1 MFDMKR
7 REFITLLGGAAA
19 AWPLAARAQ
28 QADRARRIGV
38 LVSGVEN
45 DPEMQARLAGF
56 RQGLE
61 RFGWSVGLNVRV
73 DYRFAAADADRA
85 HALGEE
91 LISLRPDVLVAL
103 ATQPARALQKQTRA
117 IPIVFSG
124 VIDPVGAGLITSL
137 AKPGGNLTGTLLY
150 EESIV
155 GKWLAMLKEISPQ
168 LARVAVMTNP
178 KTASQTFNQ
187 AAKVFAQ
194 SLTLELVPSFVETA
208 AEIER
213 ALEAFARVPNGGLL
227 VLPDLTLV
235 AHRDLVI
242 ALATRYRL
250 PAVYQARFWVAAGG
264 LMSYGTDRIVA
275 SRQVAYYVD
284 RILHG
289 EQPGDLPV
297 QGPTRFETTLNL
309 RSAKALNLTIPP
321 GLLVAADEVI
331 E

>member
-1 MFDMKR
+1 MKR
-7 REFITLLGGAAA
+7 REFMALLGGAAA
-19 AWPLAARAQ
+19 VWPLAAQAQ
-28 QADRARRIGV
+28 QTGTARRIGV
-38 LVSGVEN
+38 LVSGAEN
-45 DPEMQARLAGF
+45 DPEMQGRLAGF

-61 RFGWSVGLNVRV
+61 RFGWLDGRNVRV

-85 HALGEE
+85 HELGME
-91 LISLRPDVLVAL
+91 LISLQPDVLVAL
-103 ATQPARALQKQTRA
+103 ATQPTRSLQKQTRA

-137 AKPGGNLTGTLLY
+137 ARPGGNLTGTLLY
-150 EESIV
+150 EETIV

-178 KTASQTFNQ
+178 KTASQAFNQ

-194 SLTLELVPSFVETA
+194 SLTIELVPFFVETA

-213 ALEAFARVPNGGLL
+213 AIEAFARVPNGGLL

-235 AHRDLVI
+235 THRDLVI
-242 ALATRYRL
+242 ALATRYHL
-250 PAVYQARFWVAAGG
+250 PAIYQARFWVAAGG

-284 RILHG
+284 RILQG
-289 EQPGDLPV
+289 EHPAGLPV
-297 QGPTRFETTLNL
+297 QGPTKFETILNL
-309 RSAKALNLTIPP
+309 KTAKTLGLSIPP

>member
-1 MFDMKR
+1 VNR
-7 REFITLLGGAAA
+7 REVITLLGGAAV
-19 AWPLAARAQ
+19 AWPLTARAQ

-61 RFGWSVGLNVRV
+61 RFGWSVGRNVRV

-178 KTASQTFNQ
+178 KTASPIFNQ

-194 SLTLELVPSFVETA
+194 SLTIELVPSFVETA
-208 AEIER
+208 GEIER
-213 ALEAFARVPNGGLL
+213 ALEAFARGPNGGLL

-289 EQPGDLPV
+289 ERPGDLPV

>member
-1 MFDMKR
+1 
-7 REFITLLGGAAA
+7 
-19 AWPLAARAQ
+19 
-28 QADRARRIGV
+28 
-38 LVSGVEN
+38 
-45 DPEMQARLAGF
+45 
-56 RQGLE
+56 
-61 RFGWSVGLNVRV
+61 
-73 DYRFAAADADRA
+73 
-85 HALGEE
+85 
-91 LISLRPDVLVAL
+91 
-103 ATQPARALQKQTRA
+103 
-117 IPIVFSG
+117 VFSG

-168 LARVAVMTNP
+168 LARVAVLTNP
-178 KTASQTFNQ
+178 KTTSQAFNQ
-187 AAKVFAQ
+187 AAKVFAA

-235 AHRDLVI
+235 THRDLTI

-250 PAVYQARFWVAAGG
+250 PAIYQARFWVAAGG
-264 LMSYGTDRIVA
+264 LISYGTDRIVA

-289 EQPGDLPV
+289 EHPAGLPV
-297 QGPTRFETTLNL
+297 QGPTKFETILNL
-309 RSAKALNLTIPP
+309 KTAKTLGLTVPP